1 MRIAPDP
8 LPLAVSGFSIANDDE
23 RDPPEST
30 PELLAEVGLPPHAVR
45 EVPARD
51 AGAGPGLRPE

>member
-8 LPLAVSGFSIANDDE
+8 LPIAVSGFSTATDDA

-30 PELLAEVGLPPHAVR
+30 PELLAEAGLPPHAVR
-45 EVPARD
+45 EVPARH